1 MCFCVFFV
9 FLSGTVSPR
18 CSVLA
23 NINGTDIYKDRKD
36 YHYVRIGFL
45 QRMKSFIHSFIHSF
59 THDLSVSGHISHVL
73 ERCIRIFTKESVV
86 VFTYTYYKKYKIS
99 MNINAF
105 LWCIYIYIREE
116 ICPWST
122 FHSNSDEHG
131 TRECLDEICPVS
143 VPFSDQWAWGREDLQ
158 DSFAHLLRQHRVLQD
173 QAHRSSTFKNW
184 LILAHQVLASQ
195 GGSHSP
201 SNQYQKPNQLMYFIY
216 LLLFLTCI
224 QSTLQ

>member
-86 VFTYTYYKKYKIS
+86 VFTYTYYKKYKNINEYKCIS
-99 MNINAF
+99 MM
-105 LWCIYIYIREE
+105 YIYLYKRRNM
-116 ICPWST
+116 SLKYL
-122 FHSNSDEHG
+122 S
-131 TRECLDEICPVS
+131 
-143 VPFSDQWAWGREDLQ
+143 LQ
-158 DSFAHLLRQHRVLQD
+158 
-173 QAHRSSTFKNW
+173 
-184 LILAHQVLASQ
+184 
-195 GGSHSP
+195 
-201 SNQYQKPNQLMYFIY
+201 
-216 LLLFLTCI
+216 
-224 QSTLQ
+224 